1 MLWQVVS
8 QDELGNMQEVA
19 HVDGEQISIQEIAM
33 DANELGIEVPIEV
46 TTETTEG
53 AESMSMTAGS
63 MLDSGAMESVVIDSN
78 VVETAQD
85 GAITLVTSAMGTHMV
100 DSSSMETGTM
110 AASTMET
117 VETMETVPVSS
128 TDVTVASSEQEA
140 KYVWEGI
147 FGFEFMWFSSVQF
160 NSVHNNVYD
169 ALGKVCIMRS

>member
-1 MLWQVVS
+1 MVS

-140 KYVWEGI
+140 KYV
-147 FGFEFMWFSSVQF
+147 
-160 NSVHNNVYD
+160 
-169 ALGKVCIMRS
+169 